1 MMNQN
6 LLPLLLVL
14 AVSVAAPGQKK
25 AAEPAGKVDDA
36 TRRIAEAAAMTD
48 HLQVV
53 VKLKKGGA
61 MHGVV
66 KDGRMIEKRVR
77 GGAYKELEEHKK
89 GTVGA
94 GLRLWF
100 YDKLPGYLF
109 VPWRQIQSVRI
120 VRRLSRADWAV
131 YEAREQA
138 AAKERAKSSSS
149 APTPTHRDTLSR
161 KSRNPA
167 GFSALTDP
175 QKDLMREFPPSEG
188 YAPAKFAALQ
198 KAVVLENAKVGG
210 KDARWLLVYPDWLK
224 AYRAFMSIPEA
235 VEEKAPSKPASRPQP
250 AAKPSTSPA
259 PRKPTTPKPSTRP
272 VLPAKKSPAPSPG
285 RSRSLG
291 S

>member
-1 MMNQN
+1 MMNRK
-6 LLPLLLVL
+6 LLPLLLAL
-14 AVSVAAPGQKK
+14 AVSASVPAQKT
-25 AAEPAGKVDDA
+25 PANATKHSDDA
-36 TRRIAEAAAMTD
+36 TQRLAEAAVMTD

-53 VKLKKGGA
+53 VTLKKGGA

-89 GTVGA
+89 STVGA

-109 VPWRQIQSVRI
+109 VPWRQIESVRI

-131 YEAREQA
+131 YEAREKA
-138 AAKERAKSSSS
+138 AAKERVKSSTS
-149 APTPTHRDTLSR
+149 APTPRHRDTLS
-161 KSRNPA
+161 KSTQSPA

-175 QKDLMREFPPSEG
+175 QKDLMKEYPPVEG
-188 YAPAKFAALQ
+188 YVPEKFAALQ
-198 KAVVLENAKVGG
+198 KAMVLEDAKVGG
-210 KDARWLLVYPDWLK
+210 KDARWLAVYPDWLK
-224 AYRAFMSIPEA
+224 AYRAYMSIPEPEA
-235 VEEKAPSKPASRPQP
+235 KKASAKPGPRPRISRKPVKKPAPKKE
-250 AAKPSTSPA
+250 AA
-259 PRKPTTPKPSTRP
+259 PKRLTRP
-272 VLPAKKSPAPSPG
+272 VLPKRKSPASSSG